1 MSITHTL
8 IIINLVVWIPWL
20 LIYKINP
27 YFIQLKIRKKLQ
39 THPEWD
45 RLKKIENLLKSLFK
59 NNRSY
64 RISRKEHKQ
73 LNSKDSDFIYG
84 EINFLSFFHIL
95 EKVAPKSGEVFYD
108 LGCGAGKAVFA
119 SALFFDLSKA
129 CGIELLPGLCAV
141 ATANIKKAN
150 QLLKSFDKS
159 HAKASLKQIS
169 RIQFINENFLDYQ
182 FTDADIVFINAT
194 CMKTTTWSSIVL
206 ALTKLKSGSRVIVTT
221 KQIEDK
227 QFAMIAQNKE
237 LMSWGISKVTIYRKI
252 NSLEQLS

>member
-20 LIYKINP
+20 WIYKINP

-45 RLKKIENLLKSLFK
+45 RLKKIENLLKSLYK
-59 NNRSY
+59 NNRAY

-119 SALFFDLSKA
+119 SALFFDFSKA

-150 QLLKSFDKS
+150 QLLTSFDKS
-159 HAKASLKQIS
+159 LAKASLKQIS

-206 ALTKLKSGSRVIVTT
+206 ALNKLKSGSRVIVTT
-221 KQIEDK
+221 KQIENK
-227 QFAMIAQNKE
+227 QFTMIAQNKE
-237 LMSWGISKVTIYRKI
+237 LMSWGMSKVTIYRKI
-252 NSLEQLS
+252 NTP